1 MKLTHG
7 QTQTSEPALIF
18 NAPLI
23 ADSVDTVN
31 GTAATV
37 VNGSFGDARGYYSS
51 SVRYRFNL
59 YWYIA
64 AIKAKLL
71 AATKIIVEAEVTPT
85 AFCDTIPNG
94 NNYSDIS
101 LVSSYPYSSTTTNVQ
116 LLSIRGNGS
125 DTAYTSLNV
134 TNKIRFTM
142 SNISTSGYDLL
153 QENVTR
159 GTSLSGTATTNL
171 STYIQAATYLGL
183 WFRMWSSGGSI
194 TAYIR
199 NVKIWVE

>member
-1 MKLTHG
+1 MSRRE
-7 QTQTSEPALIF
+7 TQTSEPALIF

-59 YWYIA
+59 YWSIA

-85 AFCDTIPNG
+85 RFYTSIPNA
-94 NNYSDIS
+94 NNYSQIV
-101 LVSSYPYSSTTTNVQ
+101 LVSAYPYSSSTTNMGLFGVY
-116 LLSIRGNGS
+116 GNDS
-125 DTAYTSLNV
+125 VIAFNELNV
-134 TNKIRFTM
+134 TNKIRFTL

-153 QENVTR
+153 RENVTR

-183 WFRMWSSGGSI
+183 WFMMWSMGGSI

-199 NVKIWVE
+199 NLKIWVE